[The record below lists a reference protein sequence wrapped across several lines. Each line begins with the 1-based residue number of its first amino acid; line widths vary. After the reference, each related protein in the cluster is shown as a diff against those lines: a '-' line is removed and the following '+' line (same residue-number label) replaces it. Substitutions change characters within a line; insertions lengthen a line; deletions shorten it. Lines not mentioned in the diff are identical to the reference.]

1 MHAACAG
8 LNFYI
13 IKLLLEHD
21 EDPVT
26 VDKRGNSTF
35 QLMIK
40 WNRIMK
46 DLQSDYRVTFR
57 LMMKEA
63 KHKYG
68 NDIGTIITRTNFHSL
83 HLSCESGIHGPPGPR
98 TDRSDLVR
106 DFPNIVGPGPIWS

>member
-68 NDIGTIITRTNFHSL
+68 NDIGTIITRTYFHSL
-83 HLSCESGIHGPPGPR
+83 HLSCEY
-98 TDRSDLVR
+98 
-106 DFPNIVGPGPIWS
+106 

>member
-68 NDIGTIITRTNFHSL
+68 NDIGMIITRTYFVFTIFL
-83 HLSCESGIHGPPGPR
+83 L
-98 TDRSDLVR
+98 
-106 DFPNIVGPGPIWS
+106 

>member
-68 NDIGTIITRTNFHSL
+68 NDIEMIITRTYFVFTTFELYILSFHNDS
-83 HLSCESGIHGPPGPR
+83 
-98 TDRSDLVR
+98 
-106 DFPNIVGPGPIWS
+106 

>member
-1 MHAACAG
+1 MKTADYVSNSFDFFGWTPLHAACAG

-46 DLQSDYRVTFR
+46 DLVADYRVTFR

-68 NDIGTIITRTNFHSL
+68 NDIGMIFNPTISFQRLKDDSYCFKQLACS
-83 HLSCESGIHGPPGPR
+83 
-98 TDRSDLVR
+98 
-106 DFPNIVGPGPIWS
+106 